1 MEILKMRLT
10 EYLNF
15 ITRVDISSAGREK
28 AGEYTHFTPWT
39 AQKRQRYVFQCK
51 LNGRE
56 PIK

>member
-1 MEILKMRLT
+1 MRLT
-10 EYLNF
+10 EYLHF
-15 ITRVDISSAGREK
+15 ITRVDISSSGREK
-28 AGEYTHFTPWT
+28 SGEYTHFTPWT